1 MIEPIKAAPTARAQV
16 NLDGI
21 KNILTDTLYELGY
34 DDTWVDTLIARN
46 VIDFSAV
53 DYTSH
58 IINQLINHYG
68 EVVLCGGLEEV
79 VAFETLDVS
88 LTGELG
94 RNWRASKGNTFRER
108 ILYMI
113 AAPIESLGL
122 KVVDISELE
131 SRKLTQQ
138 LDSVKRSVVSDYG
151 EFGYHL
157 PDADIVVY
165 SPENSCVVAVI
176 SCQVN
181 LKNRL
186 IDIAYWKLKLQAA
199 AITAPIKF
207 YLITPDLKTRSIVMT
222 DLDCTYVLTQGD
234 IDESNKVKLFE
245 HFIEDFK
252 KVIEETQ

>member
-1 MIEPIKAAPTARAQV
+1 MTEPIKAAPTARAQV

-94 RNWRASKGNTFRER
+94 RNWRACF
-108 ILYMI
+108 
-113 AAPIESLGL
+113 
-122 KVVDISELE
+122 
-131 SRKLTQQ
+131 
-138 LDSVKRSVVSDYG
+138 
-151 EFGYHL
+151 
-157 PDADIVVY
+157 
-165 SPENSCVVAVI
+165 
-176 SCQVN
+176 
-181 LKNRL
+181 
-186 IDIAYWKLKLQAA
+186 
-199 AITAPIKF
+199 
-207 YLITPDLKTRSIVMT
+207 
-222 DLDCTYVLTQGD
+222 
-234 IDESNKVKLFE
+234 
-245 HFIEDFK
+245 
-252 KVIEETQ
+252 